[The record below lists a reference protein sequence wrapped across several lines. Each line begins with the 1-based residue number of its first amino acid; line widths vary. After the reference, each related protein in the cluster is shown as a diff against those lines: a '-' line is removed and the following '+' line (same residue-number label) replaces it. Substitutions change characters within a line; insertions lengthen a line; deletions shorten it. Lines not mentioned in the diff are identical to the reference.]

1 MYLKIIRCAVKIY
14 ITIYS
19 TDFYDLCF
27 KCYRRR
33 KNTEQSKYIRSSY
46 KRIVENTF
54 KVVVTL
60 FWVSQT
66 ANSNRLENLTSLTI
80 HKEDRNLIRSRS
92 KSCSQN

>member
-1 MYLKIIRCAVKIY
+1 MCIKIIRCAVKIY
-14 ITIYS
+14 ITIYL

-46 KRIVENTF
+46 KRIVENTLRMSRHF
-54 KVVVTL
+54 GFLKPQTVT
-60 FWVSQT
+60 V
-66 ANSNRLENLTSLTI
+66 LTSLTI